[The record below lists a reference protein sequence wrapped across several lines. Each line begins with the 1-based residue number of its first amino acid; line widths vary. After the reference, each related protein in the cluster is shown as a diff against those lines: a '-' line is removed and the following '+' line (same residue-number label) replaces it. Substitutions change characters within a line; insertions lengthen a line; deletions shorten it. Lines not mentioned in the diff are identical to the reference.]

1 MSLEEA
7 KCFASMSHLGFQH
20 PGIVL
25 NQIIVPPYQRDTA
38 IKRGR
43 CSTLFFPVFHFNMTG
58 PPLAMKVFFN
68 HIHYVHD
75 KCYAQDM
82 GNISLGALNVSTQCK
97 RGRTLVFGEGAPC
110 NMSGYSNGTYPTDGG
125 MWLCGNS
132 AYYVLPPGWKG
143 VCAPVRVTDHTFL
156 ITTEEPTAD
165 VPSRP
170 MRNRRSLAHPTFA
183 PHDAVWGANVP
194 AQFRHSTVGD
204 KIVQSL
210 IPHFGVGKLALRLE
224 TVDYRFKCFLV

>member
-1 MSLEEA
+1 MDKGHPLTTNMWYAYAYSTAKSLNKSNCYVCSLMPQTTKQPSLTAKGMSLEEA

-132 AYYVLPPGWKG
+132 AYYVLPPGW
-143 VCAPVRVTDHTFL
+143 
-156 ITTEEPTAD
+156 
-165 VPSRP
+165 
-170 MRNRRSLAHPTFA
+170 
-183 PHDAVWGANVP
+183 
-194 AQFRHSTVGD
+194 
-204 KIVQSL
+204 
-210 IPHFGVGKLALRLE
+210 
-224 TVDYRFKCFLV
+224 